1 MVMEGKMG
9 YKDSEERADRFS
21 KDLEKSLLGKVQM
34 ILSYLSPPK
43 NAIKSALSVCAFGVE
58 FTLEWE
64 LGGKNKG
71 HAQISLRTTAECL
84 RLHNEIQIIIIFLI
98 KCLIF

>member
-34 ILSYLSPPK
+34 ILSCISTK
-43 NAIKSALSVCAFGVE
+43 KCHKICIICVCF
-58 FTLEWE
+58 W
-64 LGGKNKG
+64 
-71 HAQISLRTTAECL
+71 S
-84 RLHNEIQIIIIFLI
+84 
-98 KCLIF
+98 